1 MIRGVDGCVDERMEM
16 PSRRTLI
23 ATGASLLAIPSL
35 GALPNS
41 ELPLRFRI
49 MRKGSRIGT
58 HALTFSRSGD
68 ALSVSIAVEI
78 AVSFGP
84 IRLFHYSLS
93 AIERWVRDGFVS
105 LDAKCDDDG
114 EQAWCRVRRDSGELA
129 VEGSLGSYVAPS
141 NALAATHWNKNELSG
156 AMINPENGRL
166 LRPAVTDLG
175 KGQVALASGAKV
187 EAQHF
192 GWRGES
198 NLDLWY
204 SLDGA
209 WVALHA
215 VTHSGEELV
224 YEKL

>member
-1 MIRGVDGCVDERMEM
+1 MEM
-16 PSRRTLI
+16 PSRRTVI
-23 ATGASLLAIPSL
+23 TTGASLLAMPSL

-58 HALTFSRSGD
+58 HALTFSRNTD
-68 ALSVSIAVEI
+68 VLSVSIAVEI

-93 AIERWVRDGFVS
+93 AIEHWVRDEFTS

-114 EQAWCRVRRDSGELA
+114 EQAWCRVRRDGGRLA

-141 NALAATHWNKNELSG
+141 NALAATHWNKSELSG

-166 LRPAVTDLG
+166 LRPTVTDLG
-175 KGQVALASGAKV
+175 KGEVALASGAKV
-187 EAQHF
+187 DGQHF
-192 GWRGES
+192 SWRGEG

-204 SLDGA
+204 DLNGA
-209 WVALHA
+209 WIALRA
-215 VTHSGEELV
+215 ITHSGEELV
-224 YEKL
+224 YERL